1 LNGYRRPHSSQWSDE
16 CIAMASA
23 LTPILTDIIIRIIKE
38 LSSSLSLPS
47 SGSTKNVGEATTSSS
62 SSSISTG
69 DDKDAKRLLQ
79 LELISYIECC
89 AVIDIIRQQLKVAFV

>member
-1 LNGYRRPHSSQWSDE
+1 
-16 CIAMASA
+16 MASA
-23 LTPILTDIIIRIIKE
+23 LTPILTDIILRIIKE
-38 LSSSLSLPS
+38 LSSAS
-47 SGSTKNVGEATTSSS
+47 SISIASSPTGAKINDADATSSDGTSSS
-62 SSSISTG
+62 ILIL

>member
-1 LNGYRRPHSSQWSDE
+1 LSGHCEPHVSQWSDE

-23 LTPILTDIIIRIIKE
+23 LIPILTDIILRIMKE
-38 LSSSLSLPS
+38 L
-47 SGSTKNVGEATTSSS
+47 SS
-62 SSSISTG
+62 SSSISIASSSSSSPSVSSMEASRAS

-79 LELISYIECC
+79 LELISYVECC